1 MLGALVLCLFPLL
14 AAATGAA
21 VTAGD
26 GLLEVQA
33 VLFALMTFA
42 IALTLDLLYAFWVPS
57 GSAYNVD
64 GILRVM
70 VAGLDAEIDDR
81 LADARGRT
89 ERDEFFADARG
100 LSDYERY

>member
-1 MLGALVLCLFPLL
+1 
-14 AAATGAA
+14 
-21 VTAGD
+21 
-26 GLLEVQA
+26 
-33 VLFALMTFA
+33 
-42 IALTLDLLYAFWVPS
+42 
-57 GSAYNVD
+57 
-64 GILRVM
+64 M